1 MCILRWRWIVA
12 ALASTMVLTGTPLRA
27 DSVALPGLNAAIGD
41 SSISGI
47 SSGAFMA
54 VQFGTAWSSVI
65 RGVGVVAGGP
75 YWCAEAD
82 LDDALFGFSGPVLR
96 ATGACMTGR
105 PPSDL
110 TLADFTAKADAKAK
124 SGEIDPLEDIARQ
137 KIYLFHGTNDT
148 IVARAST
155 DRAADFYR
163 HYLGDAADG
172 NLFYQT
178 TVGAGHSLVVPLQQ
192 QGDGLKG
199 CDANDSPYIDRC
211 DNYDQAGILLQH
223 IYGALN
229 MPNRGQLRGKLTSFD
244 QSIYTRPKDAGELS
258 LGDTGFVFVPEE
270 CARREPCRVHIAL
283 HGCLQD
289 VGEASVGH
297 SFVED
302 TGYNA
307 WADTNHLIV
316 LYPQTQSSPSNP
328 QACWD
333 WWSYVDHS
341 DDYVTKS
348 GPQIVAIK
356 AMLDALTAGATPAI
370 PAAAPSTA
378 APAGLAV
385 IDTSDT
391 SADLAWTPSAGATT
405 YRIQRATADG
415 AFTAVGDVVG
425 FSFGDSGLKPQ
436 TSYRWH
442 VSAVVS
448 GVEGAPSTD
457 IQATTRAAPAPCD
470 TPGSCPINP

>member
-1 MCILRWRWIVA
+1 MCIHRLRWIVA
-12 ALASTMVLTGTPLRA
+12 ALISAISLAGTPLHA
-27 DSVALPGLNAAIGD
+27 EPVALPKLNAAIGD
-41 SSISGI
+41 SSVSGI

-82 LDDALFGFSGPVLR
+82 MDDALFGFSGPVLR

-110 TLADFTAKADAKAK
+110 TLADFTAKADAKAR

-163 HYLGDAADG
+163 HYLGDAAGG

-199 CDANDSPYIDRC
+199 CDANDSPYINRC
-211 DNYDQAGILLQH
+211 DNYDQAGIILQH

-229 MPNRGQLRGKLTSFD
+229 MPNRGQLQGKLISFD
-244 QSIYTRPKDAGELS
+244 QSIYTRPKDASELS
-258 LGDTGFVFVPEE
+258 LGDTGFVFVPDE
-270 CARREPCRVHIAL
+270 CARGEPCRVHIAL
-283 HGCLQD
+283 HGYAQD
-289 VGEASVGH
+289 VGEAGVGRR
-297 SFVED
+297 FVED

-348 GPQIVAIK
+348 GPQIMAIK

-370 PAAAPSTA
+370 PAIA
-378 APAGLAV
+378 APASAPTSLAV

-405 YRIQRATADG
+405 YRIQRAAADG

-442 VSAVVS
+442 VSVVAN
-448 GVEGAPSTD
+448 GVEGPASSD
-457 IQATTRAAPAPCD
+457 VSATTRTTPAPCAS
-470 TPGSCPINP
+470 PGSCPINP

>member
-1 MCILRWRWIVA
+1 MCIRRLRWIVA
-12 ALASTMVLTGTPLRA
+12 ALISAMTLAGSPLA
-27 DSVALPGLNAAIGD
+27 AEPVALPRLNAAIGD

-96 ATGACMTGR
+96 ALGACMTGR
-105 PPSDL
+105 SPSDL
-110 TLADFTAKADAKAK
+110 TLSDFIAKADAKAR
-124 SGEIDPLEDIARQ
+124 SGEIDPFENVGRQ

-155 DRAADFYR
+155 DVAADFYR
-163 HYLGDAADG
+163 HYLGGAGG

-178 TVGAGHSLVVPLQQ
+178 AVGAGHSLVVRQDQP
-192 QGDGLKG
+192 GDGLKG
-199 CDANDSPYIDRC
+199 CDANESPYIDRC
-211 DNYDQAGILLQH
+211 DNYDQAGIILQH

-229 MPNRGQLRGKLTSFD
+229 PRNPGQLRGKLMSFD
-244 QSIYTRPKDAGELS
+244 QSIYTRPKDPVELS
-258 LGDTGFVFVPEE
+258 LGDNGFVFVPDE

-283 HGCLQD
+283 HGCAQD
-289 VGEASVGH
+289 VGEDSVGRR
-297 SFVED
+297 FVED

-316 LYPQTQSSPSNP
+316 LYPQTQSSLSNQ

-348 GPQIVAIK
+348 GPQIMAIK

-370 PAAAPSTA
+370 PAVASPAS
-378 APAGLAV
+378 APAGLTV

-391 SADLAWTPSAGATT
+391 SADLAWTPSTGATA
-405 YRIQRATADG
+405 YRIQRAAADG
-415 AFTAVGDVVG
+415 PFAAVGDIAG
-425 FSFGDSGLKPQ
+425 FSFGDTGLKPQ

-442 VSAVVS
+442 VSAVVN
-448 GVEGAPSTD
+448 GVEGAPSLD
-457 IQATTRAAPAPCD
+457 VQATSRATPAPCD
-470 TPGSCPINP
+470 TPGTCPVNP